1 MCVFWEGGR
10 GDAQGPPATLQL
22 TSKGCGEGGVG
33 RAGVPQPL
41 PPPPPPSPGR
51 GRFLWPFGGGGRG
64 AGEAVVILT
73 RSWKINRF
81 PRHVAAA
88 SALALLFLE
97 MGVTDGSR
105 SGGEGAG
112 PLGV

>member
-41 PPPPPPSPGR
+41 PPPPP
-51 GRFLWPFGGGGRG
+51 L
-64 AGEAVVILT
+64 L
-73 RSWKINRF
+73 
-81 PRHVAAA
+81 PR
-88 SALALLFLE
+88 
-97 MGVTDGSR
+97 
-105 SGGEGAG
+105 GEGVSFGLLVEGAEG
-112 PLGV
+112 PERRLSSSPAPGK